1 MASST
6 PSKKSAKKQARKPTK
21 KPTKDQS
28 SKTSK
33 TKEKALEDY
42 NSGQVTQ
49 VVPAPI
55 VPAQPQN
62 FERRVDLLEQQV
74 KYLMEKMTILDAQ
87 VARSKGL
94 EDPRLIQEAK
104 GALRALFKPGESRT
118 IDEIVAHPSMQQY
131 PREMLDRAV
140 VTLVDDEVF
149 DVSEGTSKLKVHG
162 YIARLIRR

>member
-1 MASST
+1 MTSST

-21 KPTKDQS
+21 KTAKDQS

-49 VVPAPI
+49 VVSAPS
-55 VPAQPQN
+55 VPSQPQDL
-62 FERRVDLLEQQV
+62 EQRVNLLEQQV
-74 KYLMEKMTILDAQ
+74 KYLMEKTTILDAQ
-87 VARSKGL
+87 AARSKGL

-104 GALRALFKPGESRT
+104 SALRALFKSGESRT
-118 IDEIVAHPSMQQY
+118 IDEIIAHPSMQQY
-131 PREMLDRAV
+131 PREVLDRAV
-140 VTLVDDEVF
+140 ITLVDDEVF
-149 DVSEGTSKLKVHG
+149 DVSEGTSKLKVQG